1 MGSSPIW
8 STWPWL
14 ACLQA
19 ASANSHQVF
28 HLRLVIRARARV
40 VCLCVWCLRA
50 RARRCGN
57 SMFHFDHSSF
67 NSGVAQWLACWA
79 HNPKVQGSRPC
90 SATPAPSTRQAS
102 AATRA
107 GGDGGTAT
115 STAAPAAAA
124 AMGSLS
130 SPAIIFTFRLC
141 SAQRS
146 RAREL
151 PCIEHVGLPS
161 HG

>member
-1 MGSSPIW
+1 MAMARMFPGGIGEQPPSFSP
-8 STWPWL
+8 
-14 ACLQA
+14 QA
-19 ASANSHQVF
+19 RDS
-28 HLRLVIRARARV
+28 RARV
-40 VCLCVWCLRA
+40 LFVRVCCVCA

-57 SMFHFDHSSF
+57 HMFYFDHRSF

-90 SATPAPSTRQAS
+90 SATPTPSTWHAL

>member
-1 MGSSPIW
+1 MGSSPIS
-8 STWPWL
+8 STWLWL
-14 ACLQA
+14 TCFQA
-19 ASANSHQVF
+19 ASANRHQVF
-28 HLRLVIRARARV
+28 HLRLVVRARARV
-40 VCLCVWCLRA
+40 VCVCIVSA

-90 SATPAPSTRQAS
+90 SATPTQSTRQAL

-146 RAREL
+146 RA
-151 PCIEHVGLPS
+151 
-161 HG
+161 